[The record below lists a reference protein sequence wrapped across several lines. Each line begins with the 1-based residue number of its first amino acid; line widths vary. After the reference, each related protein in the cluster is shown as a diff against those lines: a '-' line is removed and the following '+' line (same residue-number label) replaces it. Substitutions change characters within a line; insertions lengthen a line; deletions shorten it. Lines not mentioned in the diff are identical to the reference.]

1 MMTRTIKNIFFGS
14 VIQMTE
20 RRFNLPLILLA
31 AAAFAIG
38 FFGLSA
44 ESIILAVG
52 VLIASIK
59 LREKYLIKI
68 PVAICIIAI
77 IASGAFLAFL
87 IWQEVK
93 GVGATDYW
101 LMRLIFG
108 KMR

>member
-1 MMTRTIKNIFFGS
+1 MMRTIKNIFFGS

-38 FFGLSA
+38 FFGLYA
-44 ESIILAVG
+44 ESIVLAVG

-68 PVAICIIAI
+68 PVAICIIGI
-77 IASGAFLAFL
+77 
-87 IWQEVK
+87 VK
-93 GVGATDYW
+93 KCAVIEYPKSEIGIYQAA
-101 LMRLIFG
+101 
-108 KMR
+108 